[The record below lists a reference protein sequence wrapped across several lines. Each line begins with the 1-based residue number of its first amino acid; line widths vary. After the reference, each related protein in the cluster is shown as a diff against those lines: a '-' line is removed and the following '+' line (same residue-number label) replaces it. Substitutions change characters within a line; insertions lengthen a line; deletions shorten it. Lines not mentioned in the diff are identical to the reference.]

1 MRFSARLAAEAT
13 GGELVGA
20 DVGLDGASFD
30 SRTLRPGQ
38 LFVPLVA
45 ERDGHQFIPAALAAG
60 APAYLTARPAARPA
74 AEGPA
79 GAGPASAI
87 VVGDTAHAL
96 VDLGRWGRDRLPSLD
111 GRVVGITGSVGKT
124 SVKDLTAA
132 ALGARWRTA
141 ANPRSYNNEQGLPV
155 AILDADDTTEA
166 LVLEMGMR
174 GPGEIARLCE
184 IGRPTIGVVTV
195 VAAAHTERV
204 DGLDGVARAKAEL
217 IAALP
222 ADGTAVLNADD
233 PRVAAMAAR
242 APGRV
247 VTFGRSP
254 SADVAVADLSLSGDE
269 ARATFTAATPWGR
282 AHVRLAVPGAHMAV
296 NAAAALAVALVCE
309 VPLDAAADAVSGA
322 ALSPWRMELRHTTTG
337 ALVLNDAYNANPT
350 SMRAALETL
359 AALPGPRRCAVVG
372 LMAELDDPGPEHRA
386 IAEEAAGLDIDL
398 IAVGTDLYGITPV
411 DDPVAA
417 LGPLGPGVAVLVK
430 GSRVAGLEAVVARL
444 LAS

>member
-1 MRFSARLAAEAT
+1 MRFSARLAADAT

-20 DVGLDGASFD
+20 DVALDGASFD

-45 ERDGHQFIPAALAAG
+45 ERDGHEFIEAAVAAG
-60 APAYLTARPAARPA
+60 APAYLTARPVEQAA
-74 AEGPA
+74 
-79 GAGPASAI
+79 ASAI
-87 VVGDTAHAL
+87 AVEDTARAL
-96 VDLGRWGRDRLPSLD
+96 LDLGRWGRDRLAGLG
-111 GRVVGITGSVGKT
+111 GRVVGVTGSVGKT
-124 SVKDLTAA
+124 SVKDLAAA
-132 ALGARWRTA
+132 ALGVRWRTA
-141 ANPRSYNNEQGLPV
+141 SNPRSYNNEQGLPV
-155 AILDADDTTEA
+155 AILDADDATEA

-184 IGRPTIGVVTV
+184 IGQPTIGVVTV
-195 VAAAHTERV
+195 VAAAHTERL

-217 IAALP
+217 VDALP
-222 ADGTAVLNADD
+222 VDGTAVLNADD

-247 VTFGRSP
+247 LTFGRSP
-254 SADVAVADLSLSGDE
+254 SADVAVVDLSLSGDE
-269 ARATFTAATPWGR
+269 ARAAFTVVTPWGR
-282 AHVRLAVPGAHMAV
+282 APVRLTVPGAHMAV

-322 ALSPWRMELRHTTTG
+322 ALSPWRMELKRTTGG

-359 AALPGPRRCAVVG
+359 AALPGPRRRAVVG
-372 LMAELDDPGPEHRA
+372 VMAELDDPGPEHLA
-386 IAEEAAGLDIDL
+386 IAEEAARLDIEL
-398 IAVGTDLYGITPV
+398 IAVGTDLYGIAPV
-411 DDPVAA
+411 ADPVAA
-417 LGPLGPGVAVLVK
+417 VGPLGPGVAVLVK

-444 LAS
+444 LQT

>member
-13 GGELVGA
+13 GGELNGA
-20 DVGLDGASFD
+20 DVELDGASFD

-45 ERDGHQFIPAALAAG
+45 ERDGHEFIPAAVAAG
-60 APAYLTARPAARPA
+60 APAYLTDRPAY
-74 AEGPA
+74 E
-79 GAGPASAI
+79 GPASAI
-87 VVGDTAHAL
+87 VVGDTARAL
-96 VDLGRWGRDRLPSLD
+96 LDLGRWGRDRLPALD

-132 ALGARWRTA
+132 ALSARWRIA

-155 AILDADDTTEA
+155 AILDADDATEA

-204 DGLDGVARAKAEL
+204 GGLDGVARAKAEL
-217 IAALP
+217 ITALP

-254 SADVAVADLSLSGDE
+254 TADVVVTDLSLSGDE
-269 ARATFTAATPWGR
+269 ARAAFTVVTPWGR
-282 AHVRLAVPGAHMAV
+282 ARVGLAVPGAHMAV

-322 ALSPWRMELRHTTTG
+322 ALSPWRMELRHTAGG
-337 ALVLNDAYNANPT
+337 ALILNDAYNANPT

-359 AALPGPRRCAVVG
+359 AALPGARRCAVVG
-372 LMAELDDPGPEHRA
+372 LMAELDDPRPEHRA
-386 IAEEAAGLDIDL
+386 IAEEAARLDIDL

-430 GSRVAGLEAVVARL
+430 GSRVAGLEALVARL
-444 LAS
+444 LAT

>member
-20 DVGLDGASFD
+20 DVALEGASFD

-45 ERDGHQFIPAALAAG
+45 ERDGHEFIAAALAAG
-60 APAYLTARPAARPA
+60 TPAYLTARPVD
-74 AEGPA
+74 G
-79 GAGPASAI
+79 GTASAI
-87 VVGDTAHAL
+87 AVGDTARAL
-96 VDLGRWGRDRLPSLD
+96 LDLGRWGRDRLPGLD

-155 AILDADDTTEA
+155 AILDADDATEA

-204 DGLDGVARAKAEL
+204 GGLEGVARAKAEL
-217 IAALP
+217 VDALP

-242 APGRV
+242 AAGRV
-247 VTFGRSP
+247 LTFGRSP

-269 ARATFTAATPWGR
+269 ARPAFTVVTPWGR
-282 AHVRLAVPGAHMAV
+282 APVRLAVPGAHMAV
-296 NAAAALAVALVCE
+296 NAAAALAVALVCD
-309 VPLDAAADAVSGA
+309 VALDAAAAAVSGA
-322 ALSPWRMELRHTTTG
+322 ALSPWRMELRHTRGG
-337 ALVLNDAYNANPT
+337 AVVLNDAYNANPT

-359 AALPGPRRCAVVG
+359 AALPGPRRVAVVG

-386 IAEEAAGLDIDL
+386 IAEEAARLDIDL
-398 IAVGTDLYGITPV
+398 IAVGTELYGIAPV
-411 DDPVAA
+411 DDPVVAV
-417 LGPLGPGVAVLVK
+417 GPLGPGVAVLVK
-430 GSRVAGLEAVVARL
+430 GSRVAGLEAVVTRL
-444 LAS
+444 LDA